1 MNTLEIDSRGLR
13 RTRTR
18 SMIQIAGLLE
28 KSGLLKTFQIK
39 LGLDLQKDIT
49 MKEPIAALF
58 KGLVTLNEMSQSADM
73 VNLQLWTIQG
83 LEMLAR
89 SKKE

>member
-1 MNTLEIDSRGLR
+1 MNILEIDSRGLR
-13 RTRTR
+13 RARVR
-18 SMIQIAGLLE
+18 SLIALGGLLK
-28 KSGLLKTFQIK
+28 KSGLLEIFQIE

-58 KGLVTLNEMSQSADM
+58 KGLVTLNELAQSDDM
-73 VNLQLWTIQG
+73 MNLQLWAMQG